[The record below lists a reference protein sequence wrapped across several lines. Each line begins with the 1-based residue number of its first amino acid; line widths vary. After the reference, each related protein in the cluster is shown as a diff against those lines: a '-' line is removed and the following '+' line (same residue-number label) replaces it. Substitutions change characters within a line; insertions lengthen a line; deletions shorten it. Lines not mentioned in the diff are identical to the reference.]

1 MHKDEMKGAAKDAK
15 GSMKEAAGK
24 VTGDREMEAKGATE
38 KTVGKLQKGVG
49 SMKDAARNA
58 LKH

>member
-1 MHKDEMKGAAKDAK
+1 MHKDQAKGAAKDMK

-24 VTGDREMEAKGATE
+24 ATGDRDMEAEGATE
-38 KTVGKLQKGVG
+38 KTMGKVQKGVG
-49 SMKDAARNA
+49 NLKDAARDA

>member
-1 MHKDEMKGAAKDAK
+1 MHKDEMKGAMKDAK

-24 VTGDREMEAKGATE
+24 ATGDRDMEAEGATE
-38 KTVGKLQKGVG
+38 KTMGKVQKGVG
-49 SMKDAARNA
+49 NLKDAARDA

>member
-1 MHKDEMKGAAKDAK
+1 MHKDQIKGAGKDMK

-24 VTGDREMEAKGATE
+24 ATGDREMEAEGATE
-38 KTVGKLQKGVG
+38 KTVGKVQKGVG
-49 SMKDAARNA
+49 NLKDAARNA